1 MGIRICLINNVGSI
15 WLSKQKNSLNVMI
28 YLNNLVL
35 DEESKNTIHL
45 YVYILL
51 VIIHI
56 TLCIYLI

>member
-1 MGIRICLINNVGSI
+1 MGIRIYLINNVGSI
-15 WLSKQKNSLNVMI
+15 WLSKQKNRLNVMI

>member
-1 MGIRICLINNVGSI
+1 MGIRIYLINNVGSI
-15 WLSKQKNSLNVMI
+15 WLSKQKNCLNVMI